1 MIDIPL
7 KNPKP
12 DYEEFI
18 RVLNGTSPPKK
29 VHIIEVIIDK
39 EIKKYIIENYI
50 NEESA
55 SPAMAYGTEGG
66 RKDDI
71 IENFIS
77 EIKCDALHSFEDICC
92 PVVEYK
98 KKYGSRVAL
107 LGGVDVNVLAGS
119 PGKEV
124 RGYVR
129 DILETCMEGG
139 RYALGQ
145 HRFVLIKDRVVA
157 SLVY

>member
-1 MIDIPL
+1 
-7 KNPKP
+7 
-12 DYEEFI
+12 
-18 RVLNGTSPPKK
+18 
-29 VHIIEVIIDK
+29 
-39 EIKKYIIENYI
+39 
-50 NEESA
+50 
-55 SPAMAYGTEGG
+55 MAYGTEGG